1 MTTEIIVMI
10 IGLCASVSG
19 IVFALLSFRRNE
31 RNDNR
36 IAAKSE
42 GTILADIAH
51 IKSTVDRME
60 KNINNVELR
69 YTSMTERLTRVEES
83 VENIQRRLEELHDN
97 GGERK

>member
-19 IVFALLSFRRNE
+19 MVFALLGFRRNE

-60 KNINNVELR
+60 KNINNVESR
-69 YTSMTERLTRVEES
+69 YTSMTERLARVEES

-97 GGERK
+97 GGDRE